1 MIQRNYPGCSK
12 ERKGKEN
19 MRGQREEFPDT
30 PNDSSRII
38 KYKDGEKK
46 IFEEIIAISDTP
58 ISNSGNSMNP
68 KEVNKNKHTPRRSEI
83 KILMKKKRYLKY
95 QRIKQNN
102 HKGQTIRLKIHY
114 SAVETEARRQ

>member
-1 MIQRNYPGCSK
+1 
-12 ERKGKEN
+12 

-58 ISNSGNSMNP
+58 ISSSGNSMNP

-95 QRIKQNN
+95 
-102 HKGQTIRLKIHY
+102 
-114 SAVETEARRQ
+114 

>member
-1 MIQRNYPGCSK
+1 
-12 ERKGKEN
+12 

-58 ISNSGNSMNP
+58 ISNSGNSKNP

-83 KILMKKKRYLKY
+83 KIL
-95 QRIKQNN
+95 
-102 HKGQTIRLKIHY
+102 
-114 SAVETEARRQ
+114 RRRDI